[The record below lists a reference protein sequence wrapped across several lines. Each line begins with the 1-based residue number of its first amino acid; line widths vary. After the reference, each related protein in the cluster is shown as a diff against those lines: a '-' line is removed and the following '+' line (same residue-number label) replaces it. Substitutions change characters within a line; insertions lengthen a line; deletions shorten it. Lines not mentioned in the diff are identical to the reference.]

1 MYKMGLTF
9 GCLNYMAVFTYSK
22 EVRTNSLEEKKEL
35 QIYDLPEVIQQV
47 TIGNHI
53 RNQKTWN
60 YQLISGLSF
69 SQRHYTLF
77 PPWNFSLVYTI

>member
-1 MYKMGLTF
+1 MGLTF

-53 RNQKTWN
+53 RNQKT
-60 YQLISGLSF
+60 
-69 SQRHYTLF
+69 
-77 PPWNFSLVYTI
+77 